1 MNNLENMFLLRK
13 HRQLQKKRQRV
24 RFKIRIKGGEKYAS
38 ENWVVSV
45 NITNITKEKKKQ
57 KPFTFHRAKKSSN
70 S

>member
-45 NITNITKEKKKQ
+45 NITNITKEKKTKAVYF
-57 KPFTFHRAKKSSN
+57 PSRKKVK
-70 S
+70 